1 MHATLHARPMTAY
14 ISEDDITL
22 CEVGI
27 LVQFSPTEAKYL
39 EQKMVGRLA
48 TASKKGTPHLA
59 PICYASNSEKIF
71 IHTGRNSKKMRNIMG
86 NRRVAFA
93 TDEYLSWEKNRGIIV
108 QGVAEILEDGK
119 TYELGR
125 KLIYAKYPKWEQEYP
140 IIEGEEV
147 LLAITPKKVLSWG
160 LE

>member
-1 MHATLHARPMTAY
+1 MTHY
-14 ISEDDITL
+14 VSEDSMVVL
-22 CEVGI
+22 EVKI

-39 EQKMVGRLA
+39 EQQMVGRLA

-71 IHTGRNSKKMRNIMG
+71 IHTGRDSKKMRNIME

-93 TDEYLSWEKNRGIIV
+93 VDEYFSWEKNRGIIV

-125 KLIYAKYPKWEQEYP
+125 KLIYTKYPKWEQEYP
-140 IIEGEEV
+140 IIEGKEV
-147 LLAITPKKVLSWG
+147 LLAITPEKVLSWG